1 MPSPIEFW
9 LCASSFNPFNV
20 LIAQPV
26 TDDTCE
32 VIPRLTCSSC
42 HLPPFLFMSKYGL
55 GKGSKKKKKY
65 GIFHTLVGWVGL
77 KKSFSIKNK
86 NKKYGLKMPKIA

>member
-32 VIPRLTCSSC
+32 VIPRSV
-42 HLPPFLFMSKYGL
+42 MSDN
-55 GKGSKKKKKY
+55 SDPQN
-65 GIFHTLVGWVGL
+65 LVG
-77 KKSFSIKNK
+77 
-86 NKKYGLKMPKIA
+86 MPQIQTIG

>member
-55 GKGSKKKKKY
+55 GKGSQKKVWNFPYFSGVGGFEKV
-65 GIFHTLVGWVGL
+65 IFH
-77 KKSFSIKNK
+77 KK
-86 NKKYGLKMPKIA
+86 

>member
-32 VIPRLTCSSC
+32 VIPRGV
-42 HLPPFLFMSKYGL
+42 MSM
-55 GKGSKKKKKY
+55 SDNNDPQS
-65 GIFHTLVGWVGL
+65 LVGITQIQTLG
-77 KKSFSIKNK
+77 
-86 NKKYGLKMPKIA
+86 

>member
-42 HLPPFLFMSKYGL
+42 HLPPFLLMSKYGL
-55 GKGSKKKKKY
+55 RRIL
-65 GIFHTLVGWVGL
+65 IFSLVRNSDILVFTIAEGL
-77 KKSFSIKNK
+77 
-86 NKKYGLKMPKIA
+86 